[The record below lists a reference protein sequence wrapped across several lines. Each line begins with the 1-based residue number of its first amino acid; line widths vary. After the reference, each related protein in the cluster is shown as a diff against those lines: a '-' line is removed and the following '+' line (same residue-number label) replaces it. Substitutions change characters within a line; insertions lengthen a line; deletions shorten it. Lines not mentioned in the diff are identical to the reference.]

1 MTPSSAHGQPIAVKL
16 SKYSKLFIKM
26 AKLIFMLTLSQRL
39 SWSYAVENNQMALN
53 AVPAVSIEY
62 KEQSQKRQK
71 LKNLEILRDLTVQ
84 EHC

>member
-1 MTPSSAHGQPIAVKL
+1 MQTSFRG
-16 SKYSKLFIKM
+16 
-26 AKLIFMLTLSQRL
+26 LTG
-39 SWSYAVENNQMALN
+39 SYAVENNQMALN